1 MVIKD
6 RNYFCPCVM
15 KFNKNKDKL
24 LIKKR
29 YQPNIC
35 IKFITK
41 IEISEFY
48 FKIKIYAQEYGH
60 NMLYIYVFIVE
71 IYC

>member
-1 MVIKD
+1 
-6 RNYFCPCVM
+6 M

-24 LIKKR
+24 LTKKR

-35 IKFITK
+35 IKLITK
-41 IEISEFY
+41 IEIE
-48 FKIKIYAQEYGH
+48 IKIYAQEYGH

-71 IYC
+71 IY

>member
-6 RNYFCPCVM
+6 RNYFCPCFM
-15 KFNKNKDKL
+15 KFNKNKDKF

-35 IKFITK
+35 IKLITK
-41 IEISEFY
+41 IEIEIE
-48 FKIKIYAQEYGH
+48 IKIYAQEYGH

-71 IYC
+71 IY

>member
-1 MVIKD
+1 
-6 RNYFCPCVM
+6 M

-41 IEISEFY
+41 IEISELY
-48 FKIKIYAQEYGH
+48 FKIKIYAQEYGKK
-60 NMLYIYVFIVE
+60 LCPVIPIS
-71 IYC
+71 IQDGRRQRT